1 MMFAYIHAGE
11 CIMNTKQK
19 TVSSQENSVQAYFD
33 QIKHTPLLTFEEEV
47 ELSKR
52 ISRGDDE
59 AKQHLIEANLRLVV
73 KIARSYVTQDVS
85 FLDLIQEGNLG
96 LLRAAAKF
104 DHRKNVRFSTYASFW
119 IKQAITRAM
128 SNKRRPIRLPHR
140 KEDALKRIQ
149 RSYNT
154 LSQKLMRTPSIDEI
168 ALELHMRREDVVEIL
183 GYSSGVASLDTEIN
197 EDAGTLYDVCEDNSY
212 CPDQDVMSG
221 VVRDETRRVLER
233 LMERERQILMYRFAI
248 DGGPRYTLK
257 RISDEMGISP
267 ETVRQIEMRALR
279 KLREYADELRE
290 LVTD

>member
-1 MMFAYIHAGE
+1 
-11 CIMNTKQK
+11 MNTKQK
-19 TVSSQENSVQAYFD
+19 TVRSQENSVQAYFD
-33 QIKHTPLLTFEEEV
+33 QIKDTPLLTSEEEV
-47 ELSKR
+47 DLSKR
-52 ISRGDDE
+52 IAWGDE
-59 AKQHLIEANLRLVV
+59 KAKQKLIESNLRLVV
-73 KIARSYVTQDVS
+73 KIARSYVTQDVA

-154 LSQKLMRTPSIDEI
+154 LSQKYMRTPSTDEI
-168 ALELHMRREDVVEIL
+168 ATELRMNREDVVEIL

-197 EDAGTLYDVCEDNSY
+197 DDSGTLYDVCEDTSY
-212 CPDQDVMSG
+212 SPDQDVMSG
-221 VVRDETRRVLER
+221 VVRDETRRVLHR

-248 DGGPRYTLK
+248 GGGPRYTLK

-279 KLREYADELRE
+279 KLREYAGELRE

>member
-1 MMFAYIHAGE
+1 
-11 CIMNTKQK
+11 MNTKQK

>member
-1 MMFAYIHAGE
+1 
-11 CIMNTKQK
+11 MNIKHK
-19 TVSSQENSVQAYFD
+19 SVYSQENSVQAYFD
-33 QIKHTPLLTFEEEV
+33 QIKHTPLLSFDEEV

-52 ISRGDDE
+52 IARGDHE
-59 AKQHLIEANLRLVV
+59 AKQQLIEANLRLVV

-104 DHRKNVRFSTYASFW
+104 DHNKNVRFSTYASFW

-154 LSQKLMRTPSIDEI
+154 LSQKFMRTPSIDEI
-168 ALELHMRREDVVEIL
+168 SDELRMSREDVVEIL
-183 GYSSGVASLDTEIN
+183 GFSSGVASLDSEIN
-197 EDAGTLYDVCEDNSY
+197 EDSGTLYDVCEDNSY
-212 CPDQDVMSG
+212 SPDNDVMSD
-221 VVRDETRRVLER
+221 VVRDETRRILER
-233 LMERERQILMYRFAI
+233 LMERERQILMYRFAMN
-248 DGGPRYTLK
+248 GGPRYTLK

>member
-1 MMFAYIHAGE
+1 
-11 CIMNTKQK
+11 MNTKQK
-19 TVSSQENSVQAYFD
+19 TVRSQENSVQAYFD
-33 QIKHTPLLTFEEEV
+33 QIKDTPLLTSEEEV

-52 ISRGDDE
+52 ITWGDE
-59 AKQHLIEANLRLVV
+59 KAKQKLIESNLRLVV
-73 KIARSYVTQDVS
+73 KIARSYVTQDVA

-154 LSQKLMRTPSIDEI
+154 LSQKYMRTPSTDEI
-168 ALELHMRREDVVEIL
+168 ATELRMSREDVVEIL

-197 EDAGTLYDVCEDNSY
+197 EDSGTLYDVCEDTSY
-212 CPDQDVMSG
+212 APDQDVMSG
-221 VVRDETRRVLER
+221 VVRDETRRVLHR

-248 DGGPRYTLK
+248 GGGPRYTLK

-279 KLREYADELRE
+279 KLKEYAGELRE

>member
-1 MMFAYIHAGE
+1 
-11 CIMNTKQK
+11 MNTKQK

-85 FLDLIQEGNLG
+85 FLDLIQEGNLS

>member
-1 MMFAYIHAGE
+1 
-11 CIMNTKQK
+11 MNTKQK
-19 TVSSQENSVQAYFD
+19 SVHSQENSVQAYFD
-33 QIKHTPLLTFEEEV
+33 QIKHTPLLSFEEEV

-52 ISRGDDE
+52 IARGDHE
-59 AKQHLIEANLRLVV
+59 AKQQLIEANLRLVV
-73 KIARSYVTQDVS
+73 KIARSYVTQDVA

-104 DHRKNVRFSTYASFW
+104 DHHKNVRFSTYASFW

-154 LSQKLMRTPSIDEI
+154 LGQKFMRTPTIDEI
-168 ALELHMRREDVVEIL
+168 SDELRMRREDVVEIL
-183 GYSSGVASLDTEIN
+183 GYSSGVASLDSEIN

-212 CPDQDVMSG
+212 SPDNDVMSG

-233 LMERERQILMYRFAI
+233 LMERERQILMYRFAMN
-248 DGGPRYTLK
+248 GGPRYTLK

>member
-1 MMFAYIHAGE
+1 
-11 CIMNTKQK
+11 MNTKQK
-19 TVSSQENSVQAYFD
+19 TVRSQENSVQAYFD
-33 QIKHTPLLTFEEEV
+33 QIKDTPLLTSEEEV

-52 ISRGDDE
+52 IAWGDE
-59 AKQHLIEANLRLVV
+59 KAKQKLIESNLRLVV
-73 KIARSYVTQDVS
+73 KIARSYVTQDVA

-154 LSQKLMRTPSIDEI
+154 LSQKYMRTPSTDEI
-168 ALELHMRREDVVEIL
+168 ATELRMSREDVVEIL

-197 EDAGTLYDVCEDNSY
+197 EDSGTLYDVCEDTSY
-212 CPDQDVMSG
+212 APDQDVMSG
-221 VVRDETRRVLER
+221 VVRDETRRVLHR

-248 DGGPRYTLK
+248 GGGPRYTLK

-279 KLREYADELRE
+279 KLKEYAGELRE